1 MSEEMTQA
9 SQVSTAEGY
18 RAATTQLKER
28 MIECGGVVGE
38 EADQLLPLK
47 HQFGDGCYVR
57 ELSAPAGIFA
67 VTKIHKKAH
76 PFFLMKGEVTVLTED
91 GSQRITAPYYGM
103 TPAGTQRVVYT
114 HSETQWGTVHA
125 TELTDLD
132 EIENQIIAKTFDEL
146 EISEPEATKIEESE

>member
-1 MSEEMTQA
+1 MSEEVTQA
-9 SQVSTAEGY
+9 GQVSSTERY
-18 RAATTQLKER
+18 RAAATQLKER

-38 EADQLLPLK
+38 ELDQILPLK

-91 GSQRITAPYYGM
+91 GSERIKAPYYGM

-114 HSETQWGTVHA
+114 HSETQWVTVHA
-125 TELTDLD
+125 TELTDLG

>member
-1 MSEEMTQA
+1 MTQT
-9 SQVSTAEGY
+9 SQVSTTEGY

-28 MIECGGVVGE
+28 MIECGSVVGE
-38 EADQLLPLK
+38 ELDQLLPLK

-67 VTKIHKKAH
+67 VTKTHKKAH

-103 TPAGTQRVVYT
+103 TPAGTQWVVYT
-114 HSETQWGTVHA
+114 HSETQWVTVHA

-146 EISEPEATKIEESE
+146 EISEPKAMKTEDTES